1 MIGVGLITV
10 NDAAKVPGPVTAH
23 EAPVTRPVGVD
34 VTWQGLESV
43 RLKPE
48 PEILTK
54 VPPTPEV
61 GERIM
66 EGVAGVRLTT
76 PDVSP

>member
-1 MIGVGLITV
+1 MRGVGLITV
-10 NDAAKVPGPVTAH
+10 NDAAKVPGPLTAH
-23 EAPVTRPVGVD
+23 EEPVMRPVGVEEI
-34 VTWQGLESV
+34 VQGLMSV

-76 PDVSP
+76 ADVSP